1 MDKENVNIHYIC
13 EYVYIHAYICIHAHK
28 YTKEYYSAIKEG
40 NLSICNNMMNF
51 EVIMCQVR
59 KGRERQI
66 RYDFTSMWNQK
77 NPELHHGNGKGR
89 WLPEAMGWCMG
100 EIGEGGQRYKLPVIR

>member
-1 MDKENVNIHYIC
+1 MNIHYIC
-13 EYVYIHAYICIHAHK
+13 GYVYIHAYMCIHAHK
-28 YTKEYYSAIKEG
+28 YIKEYYSAIEEG

-59 KGRERQI
+59 KVRERQI
-66 RYDFTSMWNQK
+66 WYDFTYMWNQK
-77 NPELHHGNGKGR
+77 NPELHHGNNKDR